1 MKRFCLI
8 FIVVLFSSAVAVA
21 NDNLQNLLEKI
32 NSTEQT
38 EERLDLYWEIYFET
52 LAKDLDLSFKYALEY
67 NKLAISSDRLDH
79 KSNSFWALAWLNKK
93 LGNLD
98 KSYENYLLAIHWGRL
113 AGLKERIG
121 DGFKNIGNIFKEVS
135 EFDKA
140 YQYYYDALAIYEDL
154 NLNPKI
160 INTYRS
166 ISMGKWK
173 EQNFDDAFK
182 YAERALALS
191 IRDQNDKYINILY
204 NLVGMINHEAGDY
217 RKAREMYFESIN
229 NIDSLVNKSEILG
242 IAYNNIGETFSKQGD
257 FEKAHAYFDK
267 ALKEKRFLNKPK
279 TTAYTLQNLGK
290 LYLMKNDYSRATTFL
305 GESISL
311 MDVNKID
318 EDLTGAIEEITK
330 AYDSA
335 NNQGLN
341 LDLSPL
347 LAYNKILS
355 KQFRLTQ
362 QMRKQLIEQ
371 HNQYMLDRSF
381 EKQDLQANIGQLQN
395 TKLYLIWAGV
405 LIIAVFLFLIFLM
418 NRALKRAQRKSQE
431 IVETLN
437 QMKGVLGK
445 SFQRMLEDDTFTITT
460 KK

>member
-1 MKRFCLI
+1 MF
-8 FIVVLFSSAVAVA
+8 FVSVVALA

-32 NSTEQT
+32 DSTQQT
-38 EERLDLYWEIYFET
+38 AEKLDLYWEIYFEI

-67 NKLAISSDRLDH
+67 NRLASSSDLLNH

-93 LGNLD
+93 MGNLD

-113 AGLKERIG
+113 AGLKERVG
-121 DGFKNIGNIFKEVS
+121 DGFKNIGNIFQEVS

-154 NLNPKI
+154 NLHPKI
-160 INTYRS
+160 MNAYRS
-166 ISMGKWK
+166 ISLCKWK
-173 EQNFDDAFK
+173 EQNFDDASK
-182 YAERALALS
+182 YAERALNLA
-191 IRDQNDKYINILY
+191 IREQNDKYINILY
-204 NLVGMINHEAGDY
+204 NLMGMINYEIGDY
-217 RKAREMYFESIN
+217 KKAREMYFESITN
-229 NIDSLVNKSEILG
+229 VDNLVNKSEFLG
-242 IAYNNIGETFSKQGD
+242 IAYNNIGETFSKQGN
-257 FEKAHAYFDK
+257 FEKAHAYYNK

-290 LYLMKNDYSRATTFL
+290 LYLMKNDFRRATSFL
-305 GESISL
+305 RESISL

-318 EDLTGAIEEITK
+318 EDLTGTIEEITK
-330 AYDSA
+330 VYDLA
-335 NNQGLN
+335 NSQGLS

-347 LAYNKILS
+347 LAYNKMLS

-362 QMRKQLIEQ
+362 QMRKQLIKR

-381 EKQDLQANIGQLQN
+381 EKQALQANIGQLQN

-405 LIIAVFLFLIFLM
+405 LIITVFLFLIFLM
-418 NRALKRAQRKSQE
+418 NRALKKAQHKSRE
-431 IVETLN
+431 IVQTLN
-437 QMKGVLGK
+437 QMKGVLGD
-445 SFQRMLEDDTFTITT
+445 SFQRMSDDDTFTIIT